1 MNQRRRGMVGYLAV
15 MALCVGLIGCGT
27 ASRSQLLETDES
39 QVALRSFQTRAF
51 DTLDKKKMM
60 RTIIS
65 VLQDLEFVLQDA
77 NFSLGTISG
86 EKFLKNNVLKI
97 SVTVRQ
103 RGENQ
108 LLVRANAQ
116 FGVKAVEDPL
126 PYQDFFNALEKGI
139 FLTSHQV
146 D

>member
-1 MNQRRRGMVGYLAV
+1 MNRSSARIFSYFTVTI
-15 MALCVGLIGCGT
+15 LCVGLMGCGT
-27 ASRSQLLETDES
+27 ASRSQLLAAEQS

-51 DTLDKKKMM
+51 DTLDKEKMM

-77 NFSLGTISG
+77 NFSLGTVTG
-86 EKFLKNNVLKI
+86 EKFVKNNVLKMT
-97 SVTVRQ
+97 VTVRQ

-116 FGVKAVEDPL
+116 FGVKTVEDPL

-139 FLTSHQV
+139 FLTAHQV